1 MGGSVMFDW
10 KITQIT
16 AENGVITHA
25 HYICKLIQEPFT
37 VETEGN
43 WYFSDKTLKMPLDQV
58 KEIDIAGWIEKE
70 SMQNDIS
77 LIKLRLQGQMDYLVN
92 NQPVA
97 LPWLPKTFTLKT

>member
-1 MGGSVMFDW
+1 MFDW

-43 WYFSDKTLKMPLDQV
+43 WYFSDKTLKMPLDQI
-58 KEIDIAGWIEKE
+58 KEIDIASWIEKE
-70 SMQNDIS
+70 SMQN
-77 LIKLRLQGQMDYLVN
+77 LLKQ
-92 NQPVA
+92 
-97 LPWLPKTFTLKT
+97 LPKETIHRLIDVCNNELKTRS